1 MRAIE
6 LGLSEST
13 LNEADTER
21 TIMLSPADV
30 YQMSGQTPPQIEGP
44 GERLIQPPGWYDK
57 VEMTVGPNGDVS
69 PEFAEAHDRWVEGG
83 RLDGLLFD
91 QETGELKPYNEN
103 NILQDL
109 AWQIAAGAVE
119 TASAVTKAGAKAV
132 DDLFALIDPN
142 TEVGD
147 NRLLR
152 KTMATSEIDPKTG
165 KRVYDEFVLDKWQ
178 SWLEKNTDQA
188 FRDNMDATAG
198 AVESFSDVGGLFF
211 GGLPGGVEGALG
223 IMAGELPSEI
233 LDIGLMV
240 AGSALGSPGAGLAVS
255 GLLNALEAGGAATS
269 EIQKRIDVAFDK
281 GLLQQTPQYQ
291 MMFDAATQQ
300 LNEDGFTGTDE
311 ELDNAAANLTRD
323 QLTHASINRAFYA
336 VASVGGV
343 IDTIQNKVL
352 YSGPIRPGFI
362 KNSLSKAVIGPAT
375 ESVSE
380 AAEQVLQNLA
390 IMNKAG
396 KITTPTAGAGN
407 AAWNGWIAGHTATIV
422 GSTADAI
429 GGGNRAQKAARAR
442 IRRFVM
448 GGKTDVKSLIDIM
461 GMDPNSL
468 INDVTDAD
476 GNLRLA
482 NMVRERGLKTT
493 ADVDTETLSRMNSTL
508 GFYRQDDVEIDGTR
522 YTLADLK
529 QNEESLEL
537 LDLLST
543 VDIDPNENVAV
554 IKFKNEEE
562 IRRTAQLL
570 GLESEGTLNSVMAN
584 LEQVRKLDVRIA
596 GRSNLE
602 APLWSELNA
611 RQQQEYVNTGVIK
624 FVGDPERGTQTWTR
638 DQVLFNSR
646 RNNDAI
652 PDNVANLADN
662 TDQFPTAENT
672 GTAQE
677 LAMLQQQIKFS
688 LGMTQARNKLEADQQ
703 AWDEEFGETHNTDGS
718 PKDPDG
724 QQLGP
729 DDSVEG
735 ANGARPRRN
744 IPGDPYNFTGARASV
759 SALLQQ
765 QEVLNKNLAQS
776 QADWESQYGETH
788 NKNGV
793 AMITFP
799 EPVGSGR
806 GDGQAELDARRRQAQ
821 AQANADAGSDDADDA
836 ANASTPDVV
845 ADPSQTPEPNDP
857 ANEPDDGDIPPVASQ
872 DQTPP
877 PNDPANEPNDGI
889 GPQVGS
895 GRGDGQA
902 EVDARAKIVAP
913 VVITMDPSDT
923 RSMEHVA
930 ANTRIR
936 IANGDMDPAA
946 VEGMMAN
953 LEQTYPGITDRIFP
967 DGIDSYVQDPR
978 EAVNKLQTETSEE
991 YVATDVNRNG
1001 TPPTGS
1007 EVEYEGET
1015 YRWLGVEGGV
1025 GGMWAKVNADGSRG
1039 TTGHQ
1044 NHNELNSTWQD
1055 STVDTEASGELI
1067 SRPDITSSN
1076 ASGELGATDTAQT
1089 GSNQTGSDAS
1099 GDPSDTSTTDFTP
1112 SSDASGDPSD
1122 TGTTGSGG
1130 TDATD
1135 ADSEVKEPEAEPQVF
1150 DPTAETPIDG
1160 QFADVDVPQ
1169 SVKDEYADVLATQNG
1184 IKIMKFLDSLP
1195 PKQASSLRFNTPRP
1209 GQDGDADDATIA
1221 TKTTSSRPD
1230 ALDLPGTSR
1239 PDVVADPSQTPAAND
1254 PANEPDDGDIPPV
1267 ASQDQTPEP
1276 NDPANEPDDGI
1287 GPQVGSGRG
1296 DGQTEVDARR
1306 RQAELFKQAQQ
1317 RIRDAEAGSDDANDA
1332 AIASTPVGSGRGDGQ
1347 AELDARRQ
1355 EVQRR
1360 IRDAET
1366 ASTPVAD
1373 PSQTPPAND
1382 PANEPDD
1389 GSIPPVADPSQTPP
1403 PNDPANEPDDG
1414 IGPQIG
1420 SGRGD
1425 GQAEVDARQA
1435 QMQADA
1441 KARQAELFRQ
1451 AQQRI
1456 RDAEVASQNAT
1467 RVAPRPTSDP
1477 SQTPPPNDPANEP
1490 DDGIGP
1496 QVGSGRGDGQA
1507 DLDALDAK
1515 TTDAE
1520 LAKKAELAKLAP
1532 KDDNGYVNT
1541 TDIPTVLPLNPQQQ
1555 KNQSVDSQIKQADQ
1569 QKDQQTKKSKRNPRV
1584 GFAGLGKGNK
1594 QPASANQMRFT
1605 PINIR
1610 DPLNWKR
1617 FQ

>member
-30 YQMSGQTPPQIEGP
+30 YQMTGQTPPQIEGP
-44 GERLIQPPGWYDK
+44 GERMIQPPGWYDK
-57 VEMTVGPNGDVS
+57 VEMSVGPDGDLS
-69 PEFAEAHDRWVEGG
+69 PEFAEVHDRWVEGG

-109 AWQIAAGAVE
+109 SWQIAAGAVE
-119 TASAVTKAGAKAV
+119 TASAVTKGGAKV
-132 DDLFALIDPN
+132 IDDVFNLIDP
-142 TEVGD
+142 TSDVGN

-152 KTMATSEIDPKTG
+152 RTMATSQIDPETG
-165 KRVYDEFVLDKWQ
+165 ERVYDEFVLDKWQ
-178 SWLEKNTDQA
+178 SWLEGNTDQA
-188 FRDNMDATAG
+188 FRDNMDSTAG
-198 AVESFSDVGGLFF
+198 AVNSFGDVSGVIF
-211 GGLPGGVEGALG
+211 GGLPGGLEGALG

-240 AGSALGSPGAGLAVS
+240 AGSAIGSPGAGLAAS
-255 GLLNALEAGGAATS
+255 AALNTLEAGGAATS

-281 GLLQQTPQYQ
+281 GLLQETPQYQ

-300 LNEDGFTGTDE
+300 LTEDGFTGTDE
-311 ELDNAAANLTRD
+311 ERDDAAANLARD
-323 QLTHASINRAFYA
+323 QLTHTSINRAFYV

-343 IDTIQNKVL
+343 LDTVQNKVM
-352 YSGPIRPGFI
+352 YGGPIRTGFVQ
-362 KNSLSKAVIGPAT
+362 NVVAKAIVAPAT
-375 ESVSE
+375 EAIGE
-380 AAEQVLQNLA
+380 AGEQIAQNWG
-390 IMNKAG
+390 IMSGAG
-396 KITTPTAGAGN
+396 EITTLTDGAVNAG
-407 AAWNGWIAGHTATIV
+407 WNGWIAGHAATVV
-422 GSTADAI
+422 GGTADAI

-442 IRRFVM
+442 IRRFFM
-448 GGKTDVKSLIDIM
+448 GGQTDVKSLIDIM
-461 GMDPNSL
+461 GTDPNSL
-468 INDVTDAD
+468 INNVTDNN

-493 ADVDTETLSRMNSTL
+493 ADVDTEVLARMNSTI
-508 GFYRQDDVEIDGTR
+508 GFYRQDDVELDGTR

-543 VDIDPNENVAV
+543 VDIDPRENVAV
-554 IKFKNEEE
+554 VEFKNEEE

-611 RQQQEYVNTGVIK
+611 RQQQEYVTTGSIK

-677 LAMLQQQIKFS
+677 LAMLQQQIDANPVMRK
-688 LGMTQARNKLEADQQ
+688 ARNDLADDQQ
-703 AWDEEFGETHNTDGS
+703 SWDEMFGGTHNPDGS

-729 DDSVEG
+729 DDSIEG

-744 IPGDPYNFTGARASV
+744 IPGDPYNFSGARASV
-759 SALLQQ
+759 GASLQQ
-765 QEVLNKNLAQS
+765 QEALNADLAQS

-799 EPVGSGR
+799 TVGSGR
-806 GDGQAELDARRRQAQ
+806 GDGQAELDARAR
-821 AQANADAGSDDADDA
+821 DAS
-836 ANASTPDVV
+836 NASG
-845 ADPSQTPEPNDP
+845 DPSDTSTTDFTTPTDASGDP
-857 ANEPDDGDIPPVASQ
+857 SDTSTTDFTTPTDASGDPSDTSTTDFTTPTDASG
-872 DQTPP
+872 
-877 PNDPANEPNDGI
+877 DPSDTSTAFEK
-889 GPQVGS
+889 V
-895 GRGDGQA
+895 
-902 EVDARAKIVAP
+902 VAP

-923 RSMEHVA
+923 RSIEHIS

-953 LEQTYPGITDRIFP
+953 LEEAYPGITDRIFP

-1025 GGMWAKVNADGSRG
+1025 GGMWAKINADGSRG

-1089 GSNQTGSDAS
+1089 GSNQTGSNASGDPSDTSTTDFTPSSDASGDPSDTSTTDFTPSSDAS

-1135 ADSEVKEPEAEPQVF
+1135 ADSEVKEPEAEPQAF
-1150 DPTAETPIDG
+1150 DPSAETPIDG
-1160 QFADVDVPQ
+1160 QFANVDVPQ

-1195 PKQASSLRFNTPRP
+1195 PEQAGSLRVNTPRP

-1221 TKTTSSRPD
+1221 TSPSD
-1230 ALDLPGTSR
+1230 ASG
-1239 PDVVADPSQTPAAND
+1239 DPSDTSTTDFTP
-1254 PANEPDDGDIPPV
+1254 P
-1267 ASQDQTPEP
+1267 S
-1276 NDPANEPDDGI
+1276 
-1287 GPQVGSGRG
+1287 
-1296 DGQTEVDARR
+1296 
-1306 RQAELFKQAQQ
+1306 
-1317 RIRDAEAGSDDANDA
+1317 DAE
-1332 AIASTPVGSGRGDGQ
+1332 
-1347 AELDARRQ
+1347 
-1355 EVQRR
+1355 
-1360 IRDAET
+1360 
-1366 ASTPVAD
+1366 
-1373 PSQTPPAND
+1373 
-1382 PANEPDD
+1382 
-1389 GSIPPVADPSQTPP
+1389 
-1403 PNDPANEPDDG
+1403 
-1414 IGPQIG
+1414 
-1420 SGRGD
+1420 
-1425 GQAEVDARQA
+1425 
-1435 QMQADA
+1435 
-1441 KARQAELFRQ
+1441 
-1451 AQQRI
+1451 
-1456 RDAEVASQNAT
+1456 
-1467 RVAPRPTSDP
+1467 
-1477 SQTPPPNDPANEP
+1477 
-1490 DDGIGP
+1490 
-1496 QVGSGRGDGQA
+1496 
-1507 DLDALDAK
+1507 
-1515 TTDAE
+1515 
-1520 LAKKAELAKLAP
+1520 
-1532 KDDNGYVNT
+1532 
-1541 TDIPTVLPLNPQQQ
+1541 
-1555 KNQSVDSQIKQADQ
+1555 
-1569 QKDQQTKKSKRNPRV
+1569 
-1584 GFAGLGKGNK
+1584 
-1594 QPASANQMRFT
+1594 
-1605 PINIR
+1605 
-1610 DPLNWKR
+1610 
-1617 FQ
+1617 